1 MAIATVDPNSG
12 KTVRTFQPHTDA
24 QVEEKIGRALAGARL
39 QRELPAAERA
49 KRMARA
55 ADILKARRE
64 ELGRLMTLEMGKLK
78 NAALGEVDKCA
89 LGCRYY
95 AENGP
100 SFLAEEN
107 VPTDAVRSS
116 IRYQPLGVVLAVMPW
131 NFPLWQVFRFAA
143 PGLVAGN
150 SALLKHASNVPQC
163 ALAIEEIFREAGFP
177 EGAFQTLLIEGS
189 RASKLLDDPRIA
201 AATLTGSEGAGRS
214 IGEAAGRNIK
224 KVVLELGGSDP
235 FIVMP
240 SADLDKA
247 VKVGVEARIQN
258 AGQSCIAAKRFIV
271 HERVYEEYAQRMA
284 KRFSELRVGDP
295 NDESTEVGPLSSKQV
310 LDDLDDQVRR
320 MVAKGSKV
328 LAGGK
333 RVDRPGFFFQPT
345 LLTDA
350 GPGTPGRDEEIFG
363 PVATLFKVRD
373 AGEALQLANAT
384 KFGLGSAAW
393 TRDAA
398 EVRRFTDELQAG
410 QVFINGMVKSDP
422 RLPFGGIKASGHGR
436 ELSAIGMREFVNWKT
451 VWIGEGGEQAFSGT
465 E

>member
-1 MAIATVDPNSG
+1 MAIATTDPNTG
-12 KTVRTFQPHTDA
+12 KIVRTFESHTQA
-24 QVEEKIGRALAGARL
+24 QVEEKLSRAVVGARL
-39 QRELPAAERA
+39 QRELPLAERA
-49 KRMARA
+49 KRMGRA
-55 ADILKARRE
+55 AEILKTRRE

-78 NAALGEVDKCA
+78 NAALAEVDKCT
-89 LGCRYY
+89 LGCRFY

-100 SFLAEEN
+100 AFMADEP
-107 VPTDAVRSS
+107 VKTDAAKSL

-150 SALLKHASNVPQC
+150 AAVLKHASNVPQC
-163 ALAIEEIFREAGFP
+163 ALAIEEVFRAAGFP
-177 EGAFQTLLIEGS
+177 DGAFQTLLIEGS
-189 RASKLLDDPRIA
+189 RTSKLLDDPRIA

-240 SADLDKA
+240 TADLEKA
-247 VKVGVEARIQN
+247 VKVGVEARVQN

-271 HERVYEEYAQRMA
+271 HERIYDEYATKMA
-284 KRFSELRVGDP
+284 RRLSELRVGDP

-310 LDDLDDQVRR
+310 LDDLEDQVKR
-320 MVAKGSKV
+320 MIAKGSKV

-333 RVDRPGFFFQPT
+333 RLDRPGFFFQPT

-350 GPGTPGRDEEIFG
+350 GPGTPGRDEEMFG
-363 PVATLFKVRD
+363 PVATLFRVRD
-373 AGEALQLANAT
+373 AGEALQIANAT

-451 VWIGEGGEQAFSGT
+451 VWIGEGGEQGFSGT

>member
-1 MAIATVDPNSG
+1 MAIATVDPATG
-12 KTVRTFQPHTDA
+12 KTVRTFQPHTEA
-24 QVEEKIGRALAGARL
+24 QVEEKLARALVGARL
-39 QRELPAAERA
+39 QRELPVAERA

-55 ADILKARRE
+55 AEILKARRE

-78 NAALGEVDKCA
+78 NAALAEVDKCA

-100 SFLAEEN
+100 AFVADEE
-107 VPTDAVRSS
+107 VKTDAVRSF

-131 NFPLWQVFRFAA
+131 NFPLWQVFRFSA

-150 SALLKHASNVPQC
+150 SAVLKHASNVPQC
-163 ALAIEEIFREAGFP
+163 AL
-177 EGAFQTLLIEGS
+177 QTLLIEGS

-240 SADLDKA
+240 SADLEKA
-247 VKVGVEARIQN
+247 VKVGVEARVQN

-271 HERVYEEYAQRMA
+271 HERIHDEFAQRMA
-284 KRFSELRVGDP
+284 KRMSELRVGDP
-295 NDESTEVGPLSSKQV
+295 NDESTDVGPLSSKQV
-310 LDDLDDQVRR
+310 LDDLEDQVKR
-320 MVAKGSKV
+320 MIAKGSKV

-333 RVDRPGFFFQPT
+333 RIDRPGFFFQPT

-350 GPGTPGRDEEIFG
+350 GPRTPGREEEIFG

-393 TRDAA
+393 TRDAG

-422 RLPFGGIKASGHGR
+422 RLPFGGIKSSGHGR
-436 ELSAIGMREFVNWKT
+436 ELDVIGMREFVNWKT
-451 VWIGEGGEQAFSGT
+451 VWIGEGGEQAFPGT

>member
-1 MAIATVDPNSG
+1 MAIATTDPNTG
-12 KTVRTFQPHTDA
+12 KIVRAFEPHTEA
-24 QVEEKIGRALAGARL
+24 QLEEKLARAVVGARL
-39 QRELPAAERA
+39 QRELPIGERA

-55 ADILKARRE
+55 AEILHVRRE

-100 SFLAEEN
+100 AFMADE
-107 VPTDAVRSS
+107 VVKTDAARSM

-150 SALLKHASNVPQC
+150 AAVLKHASNVPQC
-163 ALAIEEIFREAGFP
+163 ALAIEDIFRAAGFP
-177 EGAFQTLLIEGS
+177 DGAFQTLLIEGS

-240 SADLDKA
+240 TADLEKA
-247 VKVGVEARIQN
+247 VKVGVEARVQN

-271 HERVYEEYAQRMA
+271 HERIYDEYATRMA
-284 KRFSELRVGDP
+284 RRLSELRVGDP

-310 LDDLDDQVRR
+310 LDDLDDQVKR

-333 RVDRPGFFFQPT
+333 RLDRPGFFFQPT

-350 GPGTPGRDEEIFG
+350 GPGTPGRDEEMFG
-363 PVATLFKVRD
+363 PVTTLFKVRD
-373 AGEALQLANAT
+373 AGEALQIANAT

-436 ELSAIGMREFVNWKT
+436 ELAAIGMREFVNWKT
-451 VWIGEGGEQAFSGT
+451 IWIGEGGEQAFSGT

>member
-1 MAIATVDPNSG
+1 MAIATVDPNTG
-12 KTVRTFQPHTDA
+12 NTVRTFQPHTDA
-24 QVEEKIGRALAGARL
+24 QLEEKLSRAVVGARL
-39 QRELPAAERA
+39 QRELPVAERA

-55 ADILKARRE
+55 AEILKTRRE

-78 NAALGEVDKCA
+78 NAALAEVDKCA
-89 LGCRYY
+89 VGCRFY
-95 AENGP
+95 AEHGP
-100 SFLAEEN
+100 AFMADEL
-107 VPTDAVRSS
+107 VKTDATRSM

-150 SALLKHASNVPQC
+150 AAVLKHASNVPQC
-163 ALAIEEIFREAGFP
+163 ALAIEEIFRESGFP
-177 EGAFQTLLIEGS
+177 DGAFQTLLIEGS
-189 RASKLLDDPRIA
+189 RASKLLDDPRVA

-240 SADLDKA
+240 SADIEKA
-247 VKVGVEARIQN
+247 VKVGVEARVQN

-271 HERVYEEYAQRMA
+271 HERIYDEYATKMA
-284 KRFSELRVGDP
+284 RRLSELRVGDP
-295 NDESTEVGPLSSKQV
+295 SDESTEVGPLSSKQV
-310 LDDLDDQVRR
+310 LDDLDDQVKR

-333 RVDRPGFFFQPT
+333 RLDRPGFFFQPT

-350 GPGTPGRDEEIFG
+350 GPGTPGREEELFG
-363 PVATLFKVRD
+363 PVATIFRVRD
-373 AGEALQLANAT
+373 AGEAIQIANAT

-422 RLPFGGIKASGHGR
+422 RLPFGGIKSSGHGR
-436 ELSAIGMREFVNWKT
+436 ELSAIGMREFVNWKS

>member
-1 MAIATVDPNSG
+1 MVLKSINPTTEDVIETFEEFSDAAVDEALQHAYEAQRRW
-12 KTVRTFQPHTDA
+12 RTSSFG
-24 QVEEKIGRALAGARL
+24 ERSARL
-39 QRELPAAERA
+39 QATARVLRA
-49 KRMARA
+49 Q
-55 ADILKARRE
+55 KARLA
-64 ELGRLMTLEMGKLK
+64 ELATREMGKPIVE
-78 NAALGEVDKCA
+78 AEAEIEKCA
-89 LGCRYY
+89 WNCDFY
-95 AENGP
+95 AEHAA
-100 SFLAEEN
+100 SFLADE
-107 VPTDAVRSS
+107 VIPTNATESFVAFE
-116 IRYQPLGVVLAVMPW
+116 PLGVVLAIMPW
-131 NFPLWQVFRFAA
+131 NFPFWQVMRFAA
-143 PGLVAGN
+143 PALMAGN
-150 SALLKHASNVPQC
+150 GAVLKHASNVPGC
-163 ALAIEEIFREAGFP
+163 AVALEEVFKAAGLPDGLFRTVLVP
-177 EGAFQTLLIEGS
+177 GS
-189 RASKLLDDPRIA
+189 RVEPLIADPRIA

-240 SADLDKA
+240 SADLEKA
-247 VKVGVEARIQN
+247 VKVGVEARVQN

-271 HERVYEEYAQRMA
+271 HERIHDEFAQRMA
-284 KRFSELRVGDP
+284 KRISELRVGDP
-295 NDESTEVGPLSSKQV
+295 NDESTAVGPLSSKQV
-310 LDDLDDQVRR
+310 LDDLEDQVKR
-320 MVAKGSKV
+320 MIAKGSKV

-333 RVDRPGFFFQPT
+333 RLDRPGFFFQPT

-393 TRDAA
+393 TRDAG

-422 RLPFGGIKASGHGR
+422 RLPFGGIKSSGHGR
-436 ELSAIGMREFVNWKT
+436 ELSVIGMREFVNWKT
-451 VWIGEGGEQAFSGT
+451 VWIGEGGEQAFPGT

>member
-1 MAIATVDPNSG
+1 MAIATVDPNTG
-12 KTVRTFQPHTDA
+12 NTIRTFQPHTDA
-24 QVEEKIGRALAGARL
+24 QLEEKLARAVVGARL
-39 QRELPAAERA
+39 QRELPIAERA

-55 ADILKARRE
+55 AEILHVRRE

-78 NAALGEVDKCA
+78 NAALAEVDKCA

-95 AENGP
+95 ADHGAAFMADEP
-100 SFLAEEN
+100 
-107 VPTDAVRSS
+107 VKTDAPRSM

-150 SALLKHASNVPQC
+150 AAVLKHASNVPQC
-163 ALAIEEIFREAGFP
+163 AQAIEDVFRAAGFP
-177 EGAFQTLLIEGS
+177 DGAFQTLLVEGS
-189 RASKLLDDPRIA
+189 RASKLLDD
-201 AATLTGSEGAGRS
+201 
-214 IGEAAGRNIK
+214 
-224 KVVLELGGSDP
+224 LE
-235 FIVMP
+235 
-240 SADLDKA
+240 
-247 VKVGVEARIQN
+247 
-258 AGQSCIAAKRFIV
+258 
-271 HERVYEEYAQRMA
+271 
-284 KRFSELRVGDP
+284 
-295 NDESTEVGPLSSKQV
+295 
-310 LDDLDDQVRR
+310 DQVKR

-333 RVDRPGFFFQPT
+333 RLDRPGFFFQPT

-350 GPGTPGRDEEIFG
+350 GPGTPGRDEELFG
-363 PVATLFKVRD
+363 PVATIFRVRD
-373 AGEALQLANAT
+373 AGEALQIANAT